1 MEKNQFGK
9 VSRLILQAKRRGEK
23 TVLTDVQFTAPY
35 KIMKPFPRPKGG
47 ICVMQLA
54 ASAGIME
61 GDRQEIRLLAGP
73 GADLEVV
80 SQAYDKIHQMREGCA
95 RRRTEVQV
103 SSGARLYLNP
113 QPVIPFG
120 DSAFESRTEADLADE
135 SAVFWMSEIFSCGRL
150 AMGERFAYRSFH
162 SLTRIRRAGCLIYRD
177 NTRYEPALMD
187 MEGVGMYE
195 SYTHLLSIF
204 ASRPENPE
212 EFFRQ
217 TRRRLDDSPKTEGG
231 VTRLAHGDFAVRVF
245 GKRAQVLE
253 RVSEGIKEIYQN
265 S

>member
-9 VSRLILQAKRRGEK
+9 VSRLILQAERRGEK

-35 KIMKPFPRPKGG
+35 KIMEPFPRPKGG

-135 SAVFWMSEIFSCGRL
+135 NAVF
-150 AMGERFAYRSFH
+150 
-162 SLTRIRRAGCLIYRD
+162 
-177 NTRYEPALMD
+177 
-187 MEGVGMYE
+187 
-195 SYTHLLSIF
+195 
-204 ASRPENPE
+204 
-212 EFFRQ
+212 
-217 TRRRLDDSPKTEGG
+217 
-231 VTRLAHGDFAVRVF
+231 
-245 GKRAQVLE
+245 
-253 RVSEGIKEIYQN
+253 
-265 S
+265 